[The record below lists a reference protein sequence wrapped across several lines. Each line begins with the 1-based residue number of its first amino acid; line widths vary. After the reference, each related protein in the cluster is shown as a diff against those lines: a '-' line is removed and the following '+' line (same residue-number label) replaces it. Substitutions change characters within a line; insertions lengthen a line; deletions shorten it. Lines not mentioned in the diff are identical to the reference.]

1 MRNDSELSL
10 YTPLPDYPRPLKPLQ
25 HLKVKPMAELSD
37 FGSSQRCIV
46 TQNDALAI
54 SAANLKA
61 FDVFESGVDRSE
73 SG

>member
-1 MRNDSELSL
+1 MIVNSL
-10 YTPLPDYPRPLKPLQ
+10 CTPLPDYPRPLKPLQ
-25 HLKVKPMAELSD
+25 YLKLKELSD

-46 TQNDALAI
+46 TQNDALAV

>member
-1 MRNDSELSL
+1 MTTEAVAAPQSE
-10 YTPLPDYPRPLKPLQ
+10 
-25 HLKVKPMAELSD
+25 ELSD
-37 FGSSQRCIV
+37 FGSLQRCIV

>member
-1 MRNDSELSL
+1 MIVNSL
-10 YTPLPDYPRPLKPLQ
+10 YIHAFARLSATTEAVAAPQ
-25 HLKVKPMAELSD
+25 SEELSD
-37 FGSSQRCIV
+37 FGSLQRCIV